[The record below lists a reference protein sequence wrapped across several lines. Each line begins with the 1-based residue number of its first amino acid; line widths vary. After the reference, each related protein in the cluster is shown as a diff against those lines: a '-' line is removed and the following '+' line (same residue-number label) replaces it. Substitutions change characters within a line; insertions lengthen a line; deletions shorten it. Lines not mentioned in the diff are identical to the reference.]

1 MIADPYKVLGVSKDA
16 SNDEIKKAYRQ
27 LSKKYHPDSYMDN
40 PLADLAAEK
49 FKEVQDAY
57 DQIMK
62 QRNGREFSGGNGK
75 GNTSYNNDD
84 LKMQAVLN
92 YLNARHYKEAL
103 HALSNIESR
112 GARWYYFSALAH
124 LGMGNNIEALNH
136 AREAS
141 QREPSNLEYR
151 NLVNRLEFLGQRYQS
166 TPYGYG
172 DSSCGTGNICCDLWC
187 ADTLCECMGGDLCLC
202 I

>member
-92 YLNARHYKEAL
+92 YLNARHYKEMVL
-103 HALSNIESR
+103 FQRTSSFGNGKQYRSVESCKGSISKGTIQLR
-112 GARWYYFSALAH
+112 IQESCQPIGISGTEISIDSLWLWRF
-124 LGMGNNIEALNH
+124 
-136 AREAS
+136 
-141 QREPSNLEYR
+141 
-151 NLVNRLEFLGQRYQS
+151 FLWHRKY
-166 TPYGYG
+166 
-172 DSSCGTGNICCDLWC
+172 L
-187 ADTLCECMGGDLCLC
+187 L
-202 I
+202 